1 MSDRLTYLFFQYF
14 NKKIAQDELD
24 ELMLLLNDPA
34 NEEQVKALMED
45 AYEVFEP
52 QRNVFG
58 DAQHKQLFSNILA
71 HNNTIIK
78 ETSVARPRMIWWRMA
93 AAVLLLIAA
102 GTWWFSTRQA
112 EPVTVADNRDN
123 VLPGGNKATLVLGDG
138 STITLDSTGNQ
149 VIRQGN
155 ATISQHNGSLQY
167 SAGNS
172 DAVISYNTLTIPTGG
187 QFRITLQDG
196 SVVWLNSSSTLR
208 YPTAFTGKERIV
220 ELQGQGYFEIARNAS
235 QPFRVKVLR
244 GAGRET
250 APMEVQVLGTH
261 FDIMAYADENVIRT
275 TLLEGAVK
283 VNQGAAL
290 AILEPG
296 QQAVLNNMDN
306 KLSVQNTDVNQAI
319 AWKTGFFEFA
329 NTDLATIMRQIAR
342 WYDVEV
348 VFLKKY
354 PVEQFF
360 GRINKNLPLSDILG
374 LLEEN
379 GLHFRVEGKKV
390 FVL

>member
-14 NKKIAQDELD
+14 NKKITQDELD

-34 NEEQVKALMED
+34 NEEQVKTLMED

-52 QRNVFG
+52 QKNVFG

-71 HNNTIIK
+71 HNNTTIK
-78 ETSVARPRMIWWRMA
+78 EAPVARPRLLWWRMA

-102 GTWWFSTRQA
+102 GTWWFSSRQA
-112 EPVTVADNRDN
+112 EPVTVADNRGN

-138 STITLDSTGNQ
+138 STITLDSAGNQ

-167 SAGNS
+167 SAGNN
-172 DAVISYNTLTIPTGG
+172 DAVVSYNTLTIPTGG

-208 YPTAFTGKERIV
+208 YPTVFTGKERIV
-220 ELQGQGYFEIARNAS
+220 ELQGQGYFEIAKNAS

-244 GAGRET
+244 GAGRE
-250 APMEVQVLGTH
+250 APPMEVQVLGTH
-261 FDIMAYADENVIRT
+261 FDIMAYADENVIKT

-290 AILEPG
+290 AFLEPG

-360 GRINKNLPLSDILG
+360 GRINRNLPLSDILG
-374 LLEEN
+374 LLEES

>member
-34 NEEQVKALMED
+34 NEEQVKTLMEN

-52 QRNVFG
+52 QKNVFG

-78 ETSVARPRMIWWRMA
+78 ETPVVRPRMLWWRMA

-102 GTWWFSTRQA
+102 GTWWFSSRQA
-112 EPVTVADNRDN
+112 EPVTVADNRGN

-155 ATISQHNGSLQY
+155 ATINQHNGSLQY
-167 SAGNS
+167 SAGNN
-172 DAVISYNTLTIPTGG
+172 DAVVSYNTLTIPTGG

-220 ELQGQGYFEIARNAS
+220 ELQGQGYFEIAKNAS

-244 GAGRET
+244 GPGRET
-250 APMEVQVLGTH
+250 PPMEVQVLGTH
-261 FDIMAYADENVIRT
+261 FDIMAYADENVIKT

-348 VFLKKY
+348 VFRKKY

-360 GRINKNLPLSDILG
+360 GRINRNLPLSDILG
-374 LLEEN
+374 LLEES